1 MAKELDSLAAPDRD
15 DTLTGGGSV
24 NEAYF
29 EKLSDAAAGGDYPG
43 EPGEWLVRPQG
54 RPKLCNKNPVSV
66 TFKMPRSQYDALSK
80 KAKSLNKSR
89 SEYLQRAVARDLGA
103 IA

>member
-1 MAKELDSLAAPDRD
+1 MEYTLKGGVSVD
-15 DTLTGGGSV
+15 D
-24 NEAYF
+24 AYF

-54 RPKLCNKNPVSV
+54 QPKLCDEDLVSV

>member
-1 MAKELDSLAAPDRD
+1 MEYTLKGGVSVD
-15 DTLTGGGSV
+15 D
-24 NEAYF
+24 AYF

-54 RPKLCNKNPVSV
+54 QPKLCNENPVSV